1 MKSILRLPSLWLLV
15 VVAVTG
21 CEGDSRP
28 FTEAAEVQSLGL
40 QTIEP
45 TLPPGS
51 LARTV
56 LNPGQQLQLGITAN
70 ANTGL
75 PITVSATDRDWRS
88 TNPAFFTVDAN
99 GLLTARANGIAEA
112 YVVIGGI
119 ESDRIE
125 VEVFQS
131 ELAGINEIQG
141 ADMVERCIPQAYTA
155 TGAFR
160 DDSVRLLDAI
170 DWQFVDPQ
178 DAATRASVVG
188 SDDATGTVTAF
199 NPGSVQL
206 VARVGDIQSDPKP
219 LEISDSLQEVTVVP
233 ASGSAVVTAGST
245 KNFAATG
252 TYSTAEADGTTRD
265 VTITNSVDWEI
276 TSGSNFATVVQEGE
290 NRGLVTGISAGTFNL
305 LARCGMLS
313 STPRQVTVVA
323 QENTSGDGI
332 SFNIPSE
339 ELVLSLEFNPTQTLQ
354 VSTGDEFSSS
364 NNVTSEVVWTDNFT
378 GTGISPIVLPL
389 DTGADSVTLR
399 AQEPGSVVI
408 TAEFEGESTSLTV
421 RVLE

>member
-1 MKSILRLPSLWLLV
+1 
-15 VVAVTG
+15 
-21 CEGDSRP
+21 
-28 FTEAAEVQSLGL
+28 
-40 QTIEP
+40 
-45 TLPPGS
+45 
-51 LARTV
+51 
-56 LNPGQQLQLGITAN
+56 
-70 ANTGL
+70 
-75 PITVSATDRDWRS
+75 
-88 TNPAFFTVDAN
+88 
-99 GLLTARANGIAEA
+99 
-112 YVVIGGI
+112 
-119 ESDRIE
+119 
-125 VEVFQS
+125 
-131 ELAGINEIQG
+131 
-141 ADMVERCIPQAYTA
+141 
-155 TGAFR
+155 
-160 DDSVRLLDAI
+160 
-170 DWQFVDPQ
+170 
-178 DAATRASVVG
+178 
-188 SDDATGTVTAF
+188 
-199 NPGSVQL
+199 
-206 VARVGDIQSDPKP
+206 
-219 LEISDSLQEVTVVP
+219 VTVVP

-332 SFNIPSE
+332 SFNIPSD